1 MIVQSDLF
9 LEFLIGDGG
18 LAVPATGHLQTL
30 RVLTLLDVRAIFS
43 PEEEG
48 VPVGQEGPVV
58 TSPLRAVIKHFYLN
72 KYITLYS

>member
-1 MIVQSDLF
+1 VIIQSNLF

-30 RVLTLLDVRAIFS
+30 RALTLLDVCAIFS
-43 PEEEG
+43 PCSLEEEG

-58 TSPLRAVIKHFYLN
+58 FSP
-72 KYITLYS
+72 

>member
-1 MIVQSDLF
+1 VIIQSDLF

-58 TSPLRAVIKHFYLN
+58 TSPCELLLN
-72 KYITLYS
+72 IFI

>member
-1 MIVQSDLF
+1 VIIQSNLF

-30 RVLTLLDVRAIFS
+30 RVLTMLDVLAIFS
-43 PEEEG
+43 EEEG

-58 TSPLRAVIKHFYLN
+58 TSPCELFLN
-72 KYITLYS
+72 IFI